1 MVDISSSKIRLLR
14 SKNGIFFLLRELQ
27 SKISFYFIDSILFP
41 SVVVRDSQILFL
53 CSQQKKRGRGSVR
66 QAVAEKKNPRARIQ
80 WGGRND

>member
-53 CSQQKKRGRGSVR
+53 CSRQKKRGRGSVR